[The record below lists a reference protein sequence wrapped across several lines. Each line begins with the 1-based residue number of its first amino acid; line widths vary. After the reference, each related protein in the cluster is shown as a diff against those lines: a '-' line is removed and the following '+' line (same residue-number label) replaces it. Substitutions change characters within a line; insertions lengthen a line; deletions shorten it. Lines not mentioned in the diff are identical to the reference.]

1 MKNKQKSIFYTLFLF
16 ISFTILIAVFIVSK
30 MFYDNSKEHL
40 IEDVNSDVQTSL
52 LQLKNSIHPFMD
64 SYSVNE
70 YETLLEN
77 ELKHRNILAI
87 IVDDYNMS
95 KFTNSEYLVGKV
107 NNDGQTEDYDK
118 NNELHQEKISN

>member
-64 SYSVNE
+64 SY
-70 YETLLEN
+70 
-77 ELKHRNILAI
+77 
-87 IVDDYNMS
+87 
-95 KFTNSEYLVGKV
+95 
-107 NNDGQTEDYDK
+107 
-118 NNELHQEKISN
+118 

>member
-107 NNDGQTEDYDK
+107 NNDGQTEDYDI
-118 NNELHQEKISN
+118 NNELHQEK

>member
-118 NNELHQEKISN
+118 NNELHQEKI

>member
-52 LQLKNSIHPFMD
+52 LQLKNSSHPFMD
-64 SYSVNE
+64 SY
-70 YETLLEN
+70 
-77 ELKHRNILAI
+77 
-87 IVDDYNMS
+87 
-95 KFTNSEYLVGKV
+95 
-107 NNDGQTEDYDK
+107 
-118 NNELHQEKISN
+118 